1 MYEAT
6 WKKEM
11 SEGKSAIALLVSS
24 IRGWLPLLVRDIP
37 GFDSSDYA
45 DQPSV
50 PDDVLEDAER
60 METVVETYRDPE
72 GKPLPYAEALLASID
87 VENAAKEWEEAETA
101 DVSYQQML
109 KDSRETCALFDAEIQ
124 TFRKSLAAAIGT
136 NDKDYQKLRASKA
149 TTKDE
154 DDDPKAPA
162 PPTPVEPAAPG
173 VTEPV
178 IG

>member
-1 MYEAT
+1 
-6 WKKEM
+6 M
-11 SEGKSAIALLVSS
+11 SEGKSAIALLVTS

-109 KDSRETCALFDAEIQ
+109 
-124 TFRKSLAAAIGT
+124 
-136 NDKDYQKLRASKA
+136 
-149 TTKDE
+149 
-154 DDDPKAPA
+154 
-162 PPTPVEPAAPG
+162 
-173 VTEPV
+173 
-178 IG
+178 